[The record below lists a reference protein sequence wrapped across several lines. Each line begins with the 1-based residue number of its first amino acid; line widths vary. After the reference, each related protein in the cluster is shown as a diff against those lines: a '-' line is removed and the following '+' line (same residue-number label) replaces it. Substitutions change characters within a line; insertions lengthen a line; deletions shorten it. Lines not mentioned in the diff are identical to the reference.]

1 MQQATAVLHSPPVF
15 WAPQL
20 AWLSR
25 TLRLLDLDLGQQL
38 SDRMLALYVQG
49 LGFIT
54 KERKSF
60 TGSPRRKLPLSPA

>member
-38 SDRMLALYVQG
+38 SAECLPCMCKG
-49 LGFIT
+49 LGSSLK
-54 KERKSF
+54 KES
-60 TGSPRRKLPLSPA
+60 LSLGHLDASCL

>member
-1 MQQATAVLHSPPVF
+1 MQQATAVLHSPPVV
-15 WAPQL
+15 WAPQGHGYQEL
-20 AWLSR
+20 YV
-25 TLRLLDLDLGQQL
+25 LLDLDLGQQL
-38 SDRMLALYVQG
+38 SGRMLASYVQG